1 MKSNRS
7 AGHSTPAISF
17 RAIRGAEP
25 DRSYYVKT
33 RLRNVKKFF
42 TRALDELCHS
52 MWETLSFDHISLASF
67 TSAIWPAI
75 ASGAAFVAGE
85 YATEY
90 VKTQTGDDD
99 YEYILKFLAGAALLG
114 YAVSYRLTEEKP
126 QTLAALSAATA
137 RETLAIT
144 YLYTSTFSA
153 SRDLFADYMTDSS
166 SLIMSLGASAVAI
179 PGLISYGIEKY
190 QASAVKKAYAK
201 GAQRSDT
208 ALFSSGQTPVVNI
221 YLQANY
227 FLLTELSSL
236 SRQFQLG
243 LISYNILNTQ
253 NVLQQ
258 FRNLPALIADAGP
271 PIIKRLLAQRE
282 KIDKDFRHNTA
293 NQQVLRFIGDEPTFS
308 RVPRYQ
314 LRTNDLVWCNEAFDI
329 SSVPVSGEMIALER
343 NSKEAFLPAPV
354 LQKFSVNLKSHNGE
368 DVWIE
373 YQANT
378 SDTHFQHID
387 LHKIRDGKQAGVL
400 TGTRLNLHGDRN
412 FFIKVKPEA
421 ERSLHNHYEKTAVI
435 NQLIMQHK
443 QRSVLQAL
451 GLSGLMACVLTQDP
465 AEIPKQSLILIF
477 NLFQMMIPFSETFL
491 REMINNRL
499 LRELNIRA
507 TDHPIESIDALRIV
521 DLSAALDGYYQ
532 ERFPRGVAIVSDKT
546 GTLTTSR
553 MDVLGFWT
561 AEMPADIQTQLL
573 TRQSPFYNE
582 KKLDDC
588 FDVFVEAYT
597 HNKKEL
603 EPEEHAIRTFFESQY
618 KTENSI
624 TVDTRGSNHFI
635 KSVMTPDKQSVIET
649 WHLGLYRQLGGRFTL
664 ADRNGKKYLIF
675 CGVPRADIFHDTQLL
690 QSYASMQS
698 RTGVLSRDWCL
709 GRTELTKALF
719 TTLHDAFI
727 ADDKTTMESALTQLL
742 SKLMHQCT
750 FLIDNPVKKA
760 ANKFIP
766 DCQRIHV
773 PVFIATGDT
782 VKAAENIAKVLA
794 PDSVQKIIIARQQ
807 TEQQDV
813 SGLDDLAQDSTVI
826 FAGVNTKLLA
836 LFDQLMTRGRE
847 QQPVIIFA
855 EMSTED
861 KGTLTRHLKEK
872 GYFVVANG
880 DGSNDVAMMKNAN
893 VVIAHKTEDGN
904 YAPGVGQLAN
914 LDDVQ
919 LQQLMNSSD
928 SFYELFDISNSNSA
942 FRNKFIH
949 LANSQEKPSFAL
961 MLKSCK
967 ISFELAKTVGL
978 PNVEEMWQQ
987 HWFSVGFDL
996 VWLGI
1001 AFHEILASKN
1011 LPFDNKNLLASSFVR
1026 YTQMITL
1033 AFAAIQ
1039 SLMTYSL
1046 SGKSTNVDSMILM
1059 LCTLPLVLKSIF
1071 SAYSYLQD
1079 DAYKILS
1086 QKNMFVKAIEPA
1098 EVKNDIAENRCNRS
1112 QRTSR

>member
-1 MKSNRS
+1 MKSTRS
-7 AGHSTPAISF
+7 AGSSPTPAISF
-17 RAIRGAEP
+17 RAIKGAEP
-25 DRSYYVKT
+25 DRSYYLKT
-33 RLRNVKKFF
+33 RVRRAQKFF
-42 TRALDELCHS
+42 TRTLDELCHS
-52 MWETLSFDHISLASF
+52 MWETLSFDHVSLASF

-75 ASGAAFVAGE
+75 ASGAAFAIGE
-85 YATEY
+85 YTTEY

-114 YAVSYRLTEEKP
+114 YAVSHRLTEEKP
-126 QTLAALSAATA
+126 QTLSALSAATA

-153 SRDLFADYMTDSS
+153 SRDLFADYITDNS

-179 PGLISYGIEKY
+179 PGLISYGVEKY
-190 QASAVKKAYAK
+190 QANAVKKAYTK

-208 ALFSSGQTPVVNI
+208 ALFSSGQTPVMNL

-227 FLLTELSSL
+227 FLLTELFSL
-236 SRQFQLG
+236 SRQFQLA

-258 FRNLPALIADAGP
+258 FRNLPALIIDVAP
-271 PIIKRLLAQRE
+271 PVIKRLLAQRE
-282 KIDKDFRHNTA
+282 KTDKDFRHNTA
-293 NQQVLRFIGDEPTFS
+293 KEQVLRFVGDEPTFS
-308 RVPRYQ
+308 LVPRHQ
-314 LRTNDLVWCNEAFDI
+314 LRTTDLVWCNEAFDI
-329 SSVPVSGEMIALER
+329 SSVPVSGEMIALEQDSQGTFR
-343 NSKEAFLPAPV
+343 PRPI

-378 SDTHFQHID
+378 FDTHFQHVD

-412 FFIKVKPEA
+412 FFIKVNPEA
-421 ERSLHNHYEKTAVI
+421 ERNLDNHYEKTAVI

-443 QRSVLQAL
+443 QRSVIQAL
-451 GLSGLMACVLTQDP
+451 GLSALMAAVLTQDP
-465 AEIPKQSLILIF
+465 QNIPKQALILIF

-499 LRELNIRA
+499 LKELN
-507 TDHPIESIDALRIV
+507 TSGMDHPIESIDALRIV
-521 DLSAALDGYYQ
+521 DLCAALDGYYQ
-532 ERFPRGVAIVSDKT
+532 ERFPLGVAIVSDKT

-561 AEMPADIQTQLL
+561 QEMPADVQSQLL
-573 TRQSPFYNE
+573 ARQSPFYNE
-582 KKLDDC
+582 DKLDDC
-588 FDVFVEAYT
+588 FNVFAEAYT

-603 EPEEHAIRTFFESQY
+603 EPEEHAIRTFFEREY

-624 TVDTRGSNHFI
+624 TVDTLGSNHFI
-635 KSVMTPDKQSVIET
+635 KSVVTPEKQSRIET
-649 WHLGLYRQLGGRFTL
+649 WHLGLYRSLGGRFTL
-664 ADRNGKKYLIF
+664 ADRNGKKYLVF
-675 CGVPRADIFHDTQLL
+675 CGVPRTDVFHDTQVL
-690 QSYASMQS
+690 QSYVNMQS
-698 RTGVLSRDWCL
+698 RIGVLSRDWCL
-709 GRTELTKALF
+709 ARTELTEEQFAD
-719 TTLHDAFI
+719 LHDAFV
-727 ADDKTTMESALTQLL
+727 ADDKTTIESTLTQQL
-742 SKLMHQCT
+742 SKLTHQCT

-794 PDSVQKIIIARQQ
+794 PDAVQRIIIARHQ
-807 TEQQDV
+807 TEQHDM
-813 SGLDDLAQDSTVI
+813 SSFDALKKNFTVI
-826 FAGVNTKLLA
+826 FAGVNQKLLA
-836 LFDQLMTRGRE
+836 LFDQLMLRDKD

-893 VVIAHKTEDGN
+893 IVIAHKTEDGN

-919 LQQLMNSSD
+919 LQQLLNSSD

-967 ISFELAKTVGL
+967 ISFELAKTIGL

-996 VWLGI
+996 AWLGI
-1001 AFHEILASKN
+1001 TFYEILASKN
-1011 LPFDNKNLLASSFVR
+1011 LPFDNRNLLSSSFVR

-1033 AFAAIQ
+1033 VFAVMQ
-1039 SLMTYSL
+1039 SLMTYAL

-1059 LCTLPLVLKSIF
+1059 LAALPLVLKSIF

-1079 DAYKILS
+1079 DAYKILG
-1086 QKNMFVKAIEPA
+1086 QKNMFVKAIESP
-1098 EVKNDIAENRCNRS
+1098 EVKHDIAENKTGFRNAK
-1112 QRTSR
+1112 